1 MTKLTEAMK
10 AKWQEQR
17 AERAAEIAA
26 WKRPIPWRLANVA
39 EMERYDREDEQG
51 RPVRKVATTI

>member
-1 MTKLTEAMK
+1 MTEAMK

-26 WKRPIPWRLANVA
+26 WKRPIGWRVANVT
-39 EMERYDREDEQG
+39 EMERRDLEEAQG

>member
-1 MTKLTEAMK
+1 MTKMTEAMK

-26 WKRPIPWRLANVA
+26 WRRTSPWRLANIKFW
-39 EMERYDREDEQG
+39 EEKEREEREG
-51 RPVRKVATTI
+51 RTVRKAATTI

>member
-1 MTKLTEAMK
+1 MTKMTEAMK

-26 WKRPIPWRLANVA
+26 WKRPSSWRLANIKLW
-39 EMERYDREDEQG
+39 EEKEREEREG
-51 RPVRKVATTI
+51 RTVRKAATTI

>member
-1 MTKLTEAMK
+1 MTKMTEAMK

-26 WKRPIPWRLANVA
+26 WKRPCGWRLGNVA
-39 EMERYDREDEQG
+39 EMERRDREEAQG